1 MNTSSDNFKHRT
13 TRLSYP
19 ADIRDQFPDC
29 LNDLLTEEGCR
40 ALARFE
46 AEGLV
51 KYNDVNRI
59 QKAWFLKYGQ
69 VKAFLKEVFKH
80 AKDPGYRHHDERQTR
95 TGTVVRRRSN
105 KMTVLLAFLT
115 TVIHT
120 YDNLQYKDVPSLYNL
135 GMCALNAL
143 ENEEKEKNQ
152 QEIGLEKEKDREEI
166 GPE

>member
-1 MNTSSDNFKHRT
+1 MKTSSDNFKHRT

-19 ADIRDQFPDC
+19 PEIRDQFPDC

-40 ALARFE
+40 ALARLE

-69 VKAFLKEVFKH
+69 IKAFLIVVFRH
-80 AKDPGYRHHDERQTR
+80 AKDPEYRHHDERRTR
-95 TGTVVRRRSN
+95 TGKVIHRQSA

-120 YDNLQYKDVPSLYNL
+120 CDHLQYKDVQSLYNL
-135 GMCALNAL
+135 GMYALNAL
-143 ENEEKEKNQ
+143 ENEDREKNQ
-152 QEIGLEKEKDREEI
+152 QEIGPGQARDREEI
-166 GPE
+166 GFE

>member
-1 MNTSSDNFKHRT
+1 MPMETNHYNIKHRT

-19 ADIRDQFPDC
+19 ADIRGQFPDS

-46 AEGLV
+46 EEGLV

-59 QKAWFLKYGQ
+59 QKVWFLKYGQ
-69 VKAFLKEVFKH
+69 IKAFLKEVFRH
-80 AKDPGYRHHDERQTR
+80 AKDPGCRHHDERQTR
-95 TGTVVRRRSN
+95 TGKIVRRRSK

-120 YDNLQYKDVPSLYNL
+120 CDNLQYKDVPSLYNL
-135 GMCALNAL
+135 GMCALNEL
-143 ENEEKEKNQ
+143 ENEEKEANQ
-152 QEIGLEKEKDREEI
+152 PEIDPG
-166 GPE
+166 